1 MFIKYTYPTM
11 NPQKTLKNLEKR
23 GWQNA
28 KKVQPSN
35 DRNVV
40 IMIGVF
46 YKNRVEEL
54 VEEIGFYRDGNWESF
69 NAKSV
74 LKDDAKVLFWFPYP
88 SII

>member
-1 MFIKYTYPTM
+1 M
-11 NPQKTLKNLEKR
+11 NPQKTIKSLEKR

-46 YKNRVEEL
+46 YKNKVEELVEEL

-69 NAKSV
+69 NSKSV
-74 LKDDAKVLFWFPYP
+74 LKYDAKVLFWFPYP